1 MNDTKICNT
10 CTQEKPLS
18 CFYARADYGG
28 YRHACKDCMRIKQ
41 AKRWAEN
48 PEFKKRGIARGR
60 RWQRQKFYGLSLE
73 QEQKLLKIQDN
84 ACAICNKVFETDAD
98 YHVDH
103 CHSTN
108 KVRGLLCPFCNKAL
122 GLFKDNSKALREAA
136 NYVESQG
143 VKVPDDTQRE

>member
-10 CTQEKPLS
+10 CVQEKPLS
-18 CFYARADYGG
+18 CFYERKDYKG
-28 YRHACKDCMRIKQ
+28 YRHECKDCTRIKQ
-41 AKRWAEN
+41 AKRWIEN

-84 ACAICNKVFETDAD
+84 ACAICNKAFETDAD

-108 KVRGLLCPFCNKAL
+108 KVRGLLCPLCNKAL
-122 GLFKDNSKALREAA
+122 GLFKDNPKALREAA

-143 VKVPDDTQRE
+143 VKVSDDAQRE